1 MLDQTTRTQAWIA
14 ELAAI
19 VAEID
24 ANGMPA
30 PRPTTAKRT
39 RKPKPFWEE

>member
-1 MLDQTTRTQAWIA
+1 MLDQTVRTQSWLA

-19 VAEID
+19 VADIE
-24 ANGMPA
+24 ANGV
-30 PRPTTAKRT
+30 PTPQPIKRRR